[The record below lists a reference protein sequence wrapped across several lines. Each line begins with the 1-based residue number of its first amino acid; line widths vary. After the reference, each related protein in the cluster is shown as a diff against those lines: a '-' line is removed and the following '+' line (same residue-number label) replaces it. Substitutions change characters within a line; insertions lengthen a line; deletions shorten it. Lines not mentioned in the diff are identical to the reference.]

1 MDVLQST
8 LENMCI
14 TKFDVQTDHW
24 VYVTHIIDP
33 HDFYVRPTKCSI
45 FIKKLET
52 SQPQTKPS
60 SVIDIYSIVIY
71 NIDRSNSNVKYGR
84 GRICNKHVDGDS
96 FKYDIFAI
104 DYGYLDK
111 KVPIDFIWECTEDLA
126 TLPPLALH
134 CQLANCAVIGGGAW
148 SKMSI
153 DAFKSYVGNEY
164 AKMLILEKTFE
175 KLIVELK
182 NSNPHDISTLMAL
195 TDFST
200 LGYVHNAISRM
211 PTVVPQKKFLT
222 YKNINVNDFLR
233 VRVQSGKSLEAFYVA
248 DINDYKN
255 FMKECDNITYYTNKE
270 SKLPEEQFKVG
281 TLVCVKNFAN
291 KYERAIITKII
302 SDSRCLVKLVDW
314 GKEED
319 VHITGMRTMPEY
331 CLKIPVLAIYC
342 SANERDAYCH
352 AIHRLLCPGFEFV
365 IQIKELGTRFESPNI
380 VNIMQLKS

>member
-8 LENMCI
+8 LDNMYI

-24 VYVTHIIDP
+24 
-33 HDFYVRPTKCSI
+33 
-45 FIKKLET
+45 LET

-60 SVIDIYSIVIY
+60 SVNEYDVVIY
-71 NIDRSNSNVKYGR
+71 NIDRSSSDLKYGR
-84 GRICNKHVDGDS
+84 GRICNKHVDEDS

-104 DYGYLDK
+104 DYGYFHK
-111 KVPIDFIWECTEDLA
+111 MVPEDFIWECNEELSA
-126 TLPPLALH
+126 LPPLALH

-153 DAFKSYVGNEY
+153 DAFKSYVGNEK
-164 AKMLILEKTFE
+164 AKILILEKTFE

-195 TDFST
+195 THFST

-211 PTVVPQKKFLT
+211 PTIVPKKKYMT
-222 YKNINVNDFLR
+222 YKNINVNDILQ

-248 DINDYKN
+248 DVNDYRN

-270 SKLPEEQFKVG
+270 SKLPEEQFVVD
-281 TLVCVKNFAN
+281 TLVCVKSYTN

-302 SDSRCLVKLVDW
+302 SDTRSIVKLVDW
-314 GKEED
+314 GKEEE
-319 VHITGMRTMPEY
+319 VHIKNMRPMPEY

-342 SANERDAYCH
+342 SANEIHTSYCQS
-352 AIHRLLCPGFEFV
+352 IHRLLCPGFEFI
-365 IQIKELGTRFESPNI
+365 IQIKEKC
-380 VNIMQLKS
+380 LKPTIC

>member
-1 MDVLQST
+1 MDELQST

-14 TKFDVQTDHW
+14 TKFDVQTEHW
-24 VYVTHIIDP
+24 VDVTHIIDP

-45 FIKKLET
+45 FIMKLET

-60 SVIDIYSIVIY
+60 SVNEYDVVIY

-104 DYGYLDK
+104 DYGYFHK
-111 KVPIDFIWECTEDLA
+111 MIPKDFIWECDEDLSK
-126 TLPPLALH
+126 LPPLALH

-148 SKMSI
+148 SEMSI
-153 DAFKSYVGNEY
+153 DAFKFYVGNEY

-195 TDFST
+195 TEYST

-211 PTVVPQKKFLT
+211 PTVVPKKKFLT
-222 YKNINVNDFLR
+222 YKNINVNDLLH
-233 VRVQSGKSLEAFYVA
+233 VRVQSGKTLESFYVA
-248 DINDYKN
+248 DVNDYRN
-255 FMKECDNITYYTNKE
+255 FMKECDNITYYTKKE
-270 SKLPEEQFKVG
+270 SKLPEEQFKVD
-281 TLVCVKNFAN
+281 TLVCVKNDAN

-314 GKEED
+314 GKEKD
-319 VHITGMRTMPEY
+319 VHITGMRPMPEY
-331 CLKIPVLAIYC
+331 CLNIPVLAIYC
-342 SANERDAYCH
+342 SSNERHTYCH

-365 IQIKELGTRFESPNI
+365 IQIRELGTRFESPNF
-380 VNIMQLKS
+380 VNIMPSKS